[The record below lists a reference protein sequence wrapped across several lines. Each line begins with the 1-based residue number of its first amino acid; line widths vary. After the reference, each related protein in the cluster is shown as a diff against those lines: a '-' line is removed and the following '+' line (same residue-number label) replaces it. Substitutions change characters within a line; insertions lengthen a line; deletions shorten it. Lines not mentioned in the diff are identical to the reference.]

1 MHEHGGFLL
10 EAALFLPALVAV
22 AAYLFSAASPRIAG
36 GWPKRR
42 SVFFVL
48 GALTAVS
55 TFMGPFA
62 ALSHQDFT
70 ANVGAHLLAGMVAP
84 LFLVLSRP
92 VTLALRTLEVVPAR
106 RLSALLKSR
115 PARVLTDPS
124 VAAVLNV
131 GGMWVMYRT
140 DLYQGM
146 QESVLIHWLVMIHVL
161 AAGYLFTAALVGR
174 DPAPHRPKHA
184 YRCAVLVASIAAHNI
199 LAKSLYA
206 VAPTGIPADQA
217 ETGAQLMYYAGGAVE
232 LVLIILLWHQWYR
245 TGARKVPGA
254 VVRSPRTGQAA

>member
-22 AAYLFSAASPRIAG
+22 AAYLLSAASPRIAG

-42 SVFFVL
+42 SACFIL
-48 GALTAVS
+48 GAITAAS
-55 TFMGPFA
+55 TFVGPFA

-70 ANVGAHLLAGMVAP
+70 ANVGAHLLTGMVAP

-92 VTLALRTLEVVPAR
+92 ITLALRTLEVVPAR
-106 RLSALLKSR
+106 RLSALLKSK

-146 QESVLIHWLVMIHVL
+146 QGSVLIHWLVMGHVL
-161 AAGYLFTAALVGR
+161 AAGYLFTAAMVGR
-174 DPAPHRPKHA
+174 DPAPHRPKHG
-184 YRCAVLVASIAAHNI
+184 YRCAVLVATIAAHNV

-206 VAPTGIPADQA
+206 MPPTGVPTGQA
-217 ETGAQLMYYAGGAVE
+217 ETGGQLMYYVGGAVE
-232 LVLIILLWHQWYR
+232 LALIILLWHQWYR
-245 TGARKVPGA
+245 TGARKVPAA
-254 VVRSPRTGQAA
+254 VVRSSSTGPAA